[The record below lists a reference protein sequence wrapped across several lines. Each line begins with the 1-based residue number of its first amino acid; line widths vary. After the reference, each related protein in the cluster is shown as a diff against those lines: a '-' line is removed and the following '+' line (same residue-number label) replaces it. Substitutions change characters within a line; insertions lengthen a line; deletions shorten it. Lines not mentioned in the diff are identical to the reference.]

1 MGEAAGE
8 WGWDMLGAAGSQRFG
23 PPAQPLLMGYG
34 ESRRCGGTGSRE
46 VRAAGG
52 IVPIAWEAETMHVL
66 TQPVA
71 WQMSAKA
78 LVRPGRSAGPWR
90 KGLTPSKCVCV

>member
-8 WGWDMLGAAGSQRFG
+8 WGWDMLGAGGSQRFG
-23 PPAQPLLMGYG
+23 APAQPLLMGYG
-34 ESRRCGGTGSRE
+34 EPRRCRGTGSRE

-52 IVPIAWEAETMHVL
+52 IVPIAWEAETMRVS

-78 LVRPGRSAGPWR
+78 LVCPGRSAGLW
-90 KGLTPSKCVCV
+90 